1 MVDGA
6 VSMKGRVHER
16 TADGHDNPVHP
27 FSRLQAFD
35 TVERLDIEQ
44 VVGLVGTNV
53 FLPVDGNLHGAF
65 EDDENHHQ
73 VRDTRKFFFGCNP
86 VVGSPEFGME
96 RVLFYAFFDEEVAK
110 DGKAVHRAKVWKS
123 GYSKLP
129 PPRAW

>member
-73 VRDTRKFFFGCNP
+73 VRDARKFLGCYD
-86 VVGSPEFGME
+86 ST
-96 RVLFYAFFDEEVAK
+96 LIQC
-110 DGKAVHRAKVWKS
+110 HTI
-123 GYSKLP
+123 
-129 PPRAW
+129 